1 MFISRLACSCFKD
14 RHKDRR
20 RAVLRHQFHKISIL
34 RLTRD
39 QVLVHHPLLNGE
51 LLLRPVAHHHKH
63 QHLLV
68 RLLTGIAASM
78 TFRTRLSI
86 LLNLQQVTSRV
97 RVFEV
102 QLLDSTRALV
112 RIYDLHS
119 QSPVDRLLVRQHLLR
134 TPKHTLCRNLQLRLL
149 VLMTVLLMVLGS
161 AVALSVLTVL
171 RLLEQLLPPVILLV
185 HFLLLLRSDHF
196 ARSRIVLLLPV
207 LLTLTNNSIMVLASK
222 AAAVV
227 VQALPEA
234 LLLQPLP

>member
-1 MFISRLACSCFKD
+1 
-14 RHKDRR
+14 
-20 RAVLRHQFHKISIL
+20 
-34 RLTRD
+34 
-39 QVLVHHPLLNGE
+39 
-51 LLLRPVAHHHKH
+51 
-63 QHLLV
+63 
-68 RLLTGIAASM
+68 M